1 MLIGKPSITQTLHK
15 TSMNHPRRERSREYL
30 APDEVQKLLDA
41 SRKEGL
47 SRNRE
52 RDYCLLLLMFRHGL
66 RVSEACRL
74 KVSYVNV
81 KEKIIHIQRLK
92 NGNPTTQ
99 PMYKGEVSAVNAW
112 MKARQ
117 QMRHTL
123 IFSSCLNVANHS
135 PGSQSAYLSK
145 NTPQQQGSGT
155 WLFTPIC

>member
-1 MLIGKPSITQTLHK
+1 
-15 TSMNHPRRERSREYL
+15 MNHPRRERSREYL

-66 RVSEACRL
+66 RVSEVCQL
-74 KVSYVNV
+74 KVSDVNL

-99 PMYKGEVSAVNAW
+99 PMYNGEVGAVNAW
-112 MKARQ
+112 LKARRR
-117 QMRHTL
+117 MSHEYL
-123 IFSSCLNVANHS
+123 AN
-135 PGSQSAYLSK
+135 LEC
-145 NTPQQQGSGT
+145 
-155 WLFTPIC
+155 F